1 MESSHSIK
9 SREQLEDSVQA
20 VTCLCLEIAE
30 GPVWKSFENGGLV
43 RWDRFKK

>member
-9 SREQLEDSVQA
+9 SREQLKDSVQE

-30 GPVWKSFENGGLV
+30 GPSVEEF
-43 RWDRFKK
+43 